1 VDNYE
6 RRVEENE
13 RWEKTSEESRRS
25 TAELKRLALTVG
37 VALGAVGF
45 LFAGAEGAAALFFCG
60 YVAAGWVFVEGTR
73 KRPPE

>member
-1 VDNYE
+1 MDDYE

-13 RWEKTSEESRRS
+13 RWSKTAGESRRS
-25 TAELKRLALTVG
+25 GAEFKRLALTVG

-45 LFAGAEGAAALFFCG
+45 LFAGAQGAAVLFFCG